1 MPGFLLLVTCIASLE
16 AANWLDPLTIFL
28 LLLLWIVGQVVVGFV
43 SRWWQEKVVD
53 RWTTVDP
60 VTGEVYDLRTPRDS

>member
-28 LLLLWIVGQVVVGFV
+28 LILLWIVGQVVVGFV
-43 SRWWQEKVVD
+43 SRWWQ
-53 RWTTVDP
+53 
-60 VTGEVYDLRTPRDS
+60 